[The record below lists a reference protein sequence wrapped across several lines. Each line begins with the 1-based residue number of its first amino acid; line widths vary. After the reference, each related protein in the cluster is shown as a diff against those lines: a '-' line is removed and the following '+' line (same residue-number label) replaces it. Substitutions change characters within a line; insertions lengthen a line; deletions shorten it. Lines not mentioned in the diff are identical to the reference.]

1 MSTDSRAE
9 AGQTAVV
16 HSLAAKR
23 AEVARQSAGEVTPA
37 QRAAVII
44 AMLGEE
50 AARPIVDKLGDR
62 ELTRVVAALESI
74 SVLSRE
80 ALVEIVVDF
89 LTSLHKS
96 SGALRGGRDTAREI
110 VGSLVDSRRL
120 SVILGEAPRET
131 GQDPA
136 GTEDT
141 GDVWSR
147 LARRKPAAIAAYLS
161 GLTPNLIALILRKLD
176 VAASSEVLCHL
187 DEARLVPTMG
197 FLVDVKPMDPGI
209 ESVVAR
215 MVEME
220 FLNGEPDAD
229 EEDQSHLEAIGE
241 MLTLIPDEKRESL
254 VAYLKREHETK
265 LRRIEQSIL
274 TIEALPAILPRNS
287 VPVVFRELEGSV
299 LTKLLGTFQT
309 AYPQVAEYLLGNI
322 SSRMADQYRDDL
334 TDFKPLPEAEAE
346 ALQREFLTTLM
357 GLKQRGVITLE
368 RPAPEPDKEEDSG

>member
-1 MSTDSRAE
+1 
-9 AGQTAVV
+9 
-16 HSLAAKR
+16 
-23 AEVARQSAGEVTPA
+23 
-37 QRAAVII
+37 
-44 AMLGEE
+44 MLGET

-80 ALVEIVVDF
+80 ALVDIVVDF

-96 SGALRGGRDTAREI
+96 SGSLRGGRDTAREI
-110 VGSLVDSRRL
+110 VGSLVDSQRL
-120 SVILGEAPRET
+120 SAILGEAPREA
-131 GQDPA
+131 GENPA
-136 GTEDT
+136 EEEET
-141 GDVWSR
+141 GDVWAR
-147 LARRKPAAIAAYLS
+147 LSRRKPAAIATYLN

-176 VAASSEVLCHL
+176 VAVSSEVLCHL

-220 FLNGEPDAD
+220 FLNAEPDSA
-229 EEDQSHLEAIGE
+229 EEDQAHLEAIGE

-254 VAYLKREHETK
+254 VAYLQREHETK

-274 TIEALPAILPRNS
+274 TVESLPTILPRNS
-287 VPVVFRELEGSV
+287 VPVVFREVDGAV
-299 LTKLLGTFQT
+299 MTKLLGTFQ
-309 AYPQVAEYLLGNI
+309 ASYPDVAEHLLGNI

-334 TDFKPLPEAEAE
+334 TDFRPLPEAEAE

-357 GLKQRGVITLE
+357 GLKQRGMITLQ
-368 RPAPEPDKEEDSG
+368 RPAPEPGKEEDSG